1 MKMLKRLRPG
11 DLIYVVSPASPI
23 TPEELE
29 LGLRPFV
36 DWGYRV
42 RLGKHVF
49 DREGFL
55 AGSDEDRASDLNDAF
70 ADPEAS
76 LVLCSR
82 GGYGCARLFP
92 YLDIQKL
99 ASFGKLFAGFSDVT
113 SLHLALNACGLPT
126 LHAPMPLTLNR
137 PRQPWVYESLRRA
150 LEGDFAVPLAAPRG
164 KCLISGVGE
173 GVVTGGCL
181 CLLCDSIGTP
191 YPLDCEGKIVVIE
204 DVDEP
209 PHRVDAMLTHLL
221 NQGSIS
227 KAAGIVVGEMTRS
240 DERGDDGIGSIPW
253 RNIVAERLGRLGIPA
268 IVEYPI
274 GHAPQML
281 TLPLG
286 VRARIDADAG
296 TLTYLESPCT
306 D

>member
-1 MKMLKRLRPG
+1 MPKALHPG
-11 DLIYVVSPASPI
+11 DLIHVVSPASPI

-29 LGLRPFV
+29 LGLQPFV
-36 DWGYRV
+36 DWGYRI
-42 RLGKHVF
+42 RLGAHVF
-49 DREGFL
+49 DSNGYL
-55 AGSDEDRASDLNDAF
+55 AGSDRDRAEDLIAAF
-70 ADPEAS
+70 NDPESS
-76 LVLCSR
+76 LILCSR

-92 YLDIQKL
+92 YLNIGEL
-99 ASFGKLFAGFSDVT
+99 ADCNKLFAGFSDVT
-113 SLHLALNACGLPT
+113 SLHLALNAHGLPT

-137 PRQPWVYESLRRA
+137 ERAPWVYQSLRRN
-150 LEGDFAVPLAAPRG
+150 LEGNVLVPAEAPKGR
-164 KCLISGVGE
+164 CLSPGSAE
-173 GVVTGGCL
+173 AKVTGGCL
-181 CLLCDSIGTP
+181 CLLCDSIGTS

-209 PHRVDAMLTHLL
+209 PHRVDAMLTHLI
-221 NQGSIS
+221 NSGSIRQ
-227 KAAGIVVGEMTRS
+227 AAGIVVGEMTRT
-240 DERGDDGIGSIPW
+240 DERVDNGIGAWPW
-253 RNIVAERLGRLGIPA
+253 RDIVADRLGKLGIPT

-296 TLTYLESPCT
+296 TLTFMESPCA